1 MNRLAGFTLLEMLV
15 AMAVFALIAAV
26 TYGAVAPAGEGFRTL
41 QEARDTLERAWQ
53 LERRL
58 RLDVNALARSEDPG
72 VQVLRVTHAQRGGDA
87 FDQLWLLV
95 ADAGAA
101 GLVQV
106 HYFLDEH
113 GMLVRESI
121 MPWARSGRMPVRWE
135 IRRAEAFEVQ
145 AMSGAP
151 NARRQWADVWNAK
164 QSGRLPRALRIR
176 WRDAGGMREMILPV
190 FLEDLPSMGRGATT

>member
-1 MNRLAGFTLLEMLV
+1 MLV

-41 QEARDTLERAWQ
+41 QEARDTLEQAWQ

-58 RLDVNALARSEDPG
+58 RLDVNALARSEDTA
-72 VQVLRVTHAQRGGDA
+72 VQVLRITHTQRGGDA

-106 HYFLDEH
+106 HYFLDED

-121 MPWARSGRMPVRWE
+121 MPWARPGSMPVRWD

-145 AMSGAP
+145 AM
-151 NARRQWADVWNAK
+151 NAGSNGRGQWADVWNAK
-164 QSGRLPRALRIR
+164 QSGRLPRALRVR

-190 FLEDLPSMGRGATT
+190 FLESLPSKDNGATS